1 MLVSRA
7 LQLLMLKASLNLRQ
21 PIIVNLNAKIDRTAA
36 NLTILDV
43 FLGFDRTID
52 QQRDF
57 FPAIRAL
64 QRYLYEL
71 IDHYSGSMRR
81 IRPLSVEK

>member
-1 MLVSRA
+1 MLVIRTP
-7 LQLLMLKASLNLRQ
+7 QLLMLKASLNLRQ
-21 PIIVNLNAKIDRTAA
+21 AVIVNLDAKIDRTAA

-43 FLGFDRTID
+43 FLGFDRTIH

-71 IDHYSGSMRR
+71 IDHCSGSMRR
-81 IRPLSVEK
+81 MRPLSVEK

>member
-7 LQLLMLKASLNLRQ
+7 LQLFMLKASLNLRQ
-21 PIIVNLNAKIDRTAA
+21 PIIVNLDTKIDRAAA

-64 QRYLYEL
+64 QRYLYKL
-71 IDHYSGSMRR
+71 IDHCSGSMRR